1 MKTPIQE
8 LIEVLKKEAQY
19 ISDNDH
25 IEDRTYR
32 RGLREAIQNAESM
45 LEKEEEF
52 MKSVWLLGVFGK
64 RVCMNVT
71 ETEHLKIST
80 KPLKQKRNE
89 NRN

>member
-52 MKSVWLLGVFGK
+52 MKSVWLDGRNSRTNGK
-64 RVCMNVT
+64 DIMEQINN
-71 ETEHLKIST
+71 L
-80 KPLKQKRNE
+80 
-89 NRN
+89 